1 MTLETFKI
9 ETQYMENYDVDGESA
24 EGHWKFKGN
33 TTYRV
38 TVPMGSHSRQ
48 NAIAAVQRLLASE
61 ANDMSLSYVSGD
73 AERVPTEWV
82 PSDDIEDSGDAE
94 YDAERGQFEN
104 ECLKI
109 LVVHNLMSV

>member
-38 TVPMGSHSRQ
+38 TVPMSSHSKQ
-48 NAIAAVQRLLASE
+48 NATAAVQRLLASE
-61 ANDMSLSYVSGD
+61 SNDMSLSYVSGD
-73 AERVPTEWV
+73 AERVPTDWL
-82 PSDDIEDSGDAE
+82 PADDMEDTGDAE
-94 YDAERGQFEN
+94 YDAQHAQFLN
-104 ECLKI
+104 ECLEI